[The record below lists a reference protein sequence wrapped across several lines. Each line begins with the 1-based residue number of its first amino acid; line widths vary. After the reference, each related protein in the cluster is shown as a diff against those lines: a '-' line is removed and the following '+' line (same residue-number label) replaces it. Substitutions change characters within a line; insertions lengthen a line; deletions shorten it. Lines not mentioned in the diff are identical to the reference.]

1 MAMGSLCYNECMKL
15 LAIDPGVEKV
25 GYSVFDKKINGSV
38 TFNYIASGL
47 IKTSKSLEQG
57 KRLEHI
63 FNELNSL
70 VTEHTI
76 ENIVMERLFFFKN
89 AKTIISVAQA
99 QGVIELV
106 AATKQLSLTYLT
118 PLEIKEIITG
128 YGRADKKAVRKMI
141 DLTLKEK
148 IKIEDDD
155 QSDAIACGLA
165 YCYLNK
171 Y

>member
-1 MAMGSLCYNECMKL
+1 MNL

-25 GYSVFDKKINGSV
+25 GYSIFEKKVNGTV
-38 TFNYIASGL
+38 TFKYVASGL

-63 FNELNSL
+63 FHELTLL
-70 VTEHTI
+70 VDEHMI
-76 ENIVMERLFFFKN
+76 KNIVMERLFFFKN

-99 QGVIELV
+99 QGVIELL
-106 AATKQLSLTYLT
+106 AATKKLPLTYLT

-141 DLTLKEK
+141 DLTLKKE
-148 IKIEDDD
+148 ITIEDDD

-165 YCYLNK
+165 YCYLNR